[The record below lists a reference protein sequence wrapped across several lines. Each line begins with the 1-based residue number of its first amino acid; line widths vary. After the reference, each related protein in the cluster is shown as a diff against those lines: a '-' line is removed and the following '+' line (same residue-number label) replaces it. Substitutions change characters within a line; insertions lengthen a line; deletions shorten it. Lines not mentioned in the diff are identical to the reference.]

1 VAEVPKSREG
11 RRGEKP
17 QGGLPVSRESGG
29 VRYEK
34 DPGAP
39 AVRSARE
46 RVEKAREGMGV
57 GQSLHNRRAGQ
68 ETLEGEKPR
77 EASDGV
83 VWPNPRPPG
92 GILGGVPYPE
102 GESQR
107 FGAGM
112 KPRRVAALERAYG
125 TVGGT
130 KASKGQPH
138 ERDRD
143 ETSPAGRGGSKAS
156 GG

>member
-1 VAEVPKSREG
+1 M
-11 RRGEKP
+11 
-17 QGGLPVSRESGG
+17 
-29 VRYEK
+29 
-34 DPGAP
+34 GA
-39 AVRSARE
+39 
-46 RVEKAREGMGV
+46 
-57 GQSLHNRRAGQ
+57 GQWLCNRRIGH
-68 ETLEGEKPR
+68 ETSEGAKPR

-83 VWPNPRPPG
+83 VWPIPRPPE
-92 GILGGVPYPE
+92 GIPGGVPNPE

-107 FGAGM
+107 FGAGTNL
-112 KPRRVAALERAYG
+112 RRVAALERAYG
-125 TVGGT
+125 TVGGK